1 MIVSWQGA
9 VLQSKIVKYAGTA
22 GVAAIV
28 DVGLYW
34 GLSELAIS
42 LTFAAV
48 ASFLVASVVNYMLTA
63 RYVFRSPISL
73 VNYGW
78 FLSAAS
84 LGFAINVG
92 VTLYFS
98 HMVGVYAPLAKLM
111 GVGVAF
117 FANFALN
124 SLFVFRKSQ
133 SHHRPAQ

>member
-1 MIVSWQGA
+1 M
-9 VLQSKIVKYAGTA
+9 QSKIVKYAGTA

-28 DVGLYW
+28 DVGLFW

-42 LTFAAV
+42 LTIAAV
-48 ASFLVASVVNYMLTA
+48 ASFLVASVVNYILSA
-63 RYVFRSPISL
+63 RYVFRSPIGL

-84 LGFAINVG
+84 LGFAVNVG

-98 HMVGVYAPLAKLM
+98 QVVGVFAPFAKLA

-124 SLFVFRKSQ
+124 SVFVFRRSKNY
-133 SHHRPAQ
+133 HRPVQ